1 MRARYTGFVLRRRR
15 FLERS
20 WHPSTRPEAVDL
32 DDEAE
37 WLGLTVD
44 HHSYEEGD
52 DRGEVTFTARYR
64 DVGATGGDAVRQ
76 LVEHGRFVREDD
88 CWFYLDAVD

>member
-1 MRARYTGFVLRRRR
+1 MRARYSAFVLRRRS

-20 WHPSTRPEAVDL
+20 WHPSTRPETVDL

-44 HHSYEEGD
+44 HHSYEEGA
-52 DRGEVTFTARYR
+52 DRGEVTFTARFR
-64 DVGATGGDAVRQ
+64 DSRGTGGDAVRQ
-76 LVEHGRFVREDD
+76 LVEHSRFVREDG
-88 CWFYLDAVD
+88 CWFYLDAID